1 MISALT
7 AFLQAKA
14 LSFLVVLCV
23 SASEQLY
30 SILLLVCPFG
40 CCLVAKSCP
49 TLATPWMAACQASL
63 SFTISQSL
71 LKFVSIDSDGC
82 YQTVSLSVAPLL
94 LLPSIFPSIRV
105 FSILEMRKLRFRK
118 VDCLPKVTQPQMQSC
133 TRQLAQSWCCYP
145 CWGLKVVLVLTGQR
159 EEAEDGPPRIPFP
172 LGGQR
177 VLRTEHS
184 WVDLELRERKV

>member
-14 LSFLVVLCV
+14 LSFLVVFCV

-40 CCLVAKSCP
+40 CCLVAKSSP

-82 YQTVSLSVAPLL
+82 YRTISLSVAPLL
-94 LLPSIFPSIRV
+94 LLPSIFSSIRV

-118 VDCLPKVTQPQMQSC
+118 VDWF
-133 TRQLAQSWCCYP
+133 AQGHTATNAELYQAAGSE
-145 CWGLKVVLVLTGQR
+145 LVLLPMLRSEGCVGFNWTEGRGRGWPTQ
-159 EEAEDGPPRIPFP
+159 DPFSA
-172 LGGQR
+172 R
-177 VLRTEHS
+177 RTEGAQ
-184 WVDLELRERKV
+184 D